1 MLIKCPEC
9 GKEIA
14 DKSKCCIHC
23 GFPLNEI
30 SNNKNKNGLFNLV
43 LTSFGNDKIKTIK
56 IIRETTG
63 FGLAEAKDVVDN
75 VPCIF
80 FKGIPYEKCNEIKS
94 KFNNY
99 GAIIEIVDDSYNISD
114 LKKDIKIQSQIHCP
128 YCNSTNV
135 NKLSSTKKALSII
148 GFGILSNKIGKQWHC
163 NNCKSDF

>member
-9 GKEIA
+9 GKEIS

-30 SNNKNKNGLFNLV
+30 SNNKNKNGLFNLA

-80 FKGIPYEKCNEIKS
+80 FKGVEELQLRKNPS
-94 KFNNY
+94 KL
-99 GAIIEIVDDSYNISD
+99 IVCGREMPE
-114 LKKDIKIQSQIHCP
+114 LKKYDNILYYPCFSQRWKEREK
-128 YCNSTNV
+128 N
-135 NKLSSTKKALSII
+135 
-148 GFGILSNKIGKQWHC
+148 GK
-163 NNCKSDF
+163 